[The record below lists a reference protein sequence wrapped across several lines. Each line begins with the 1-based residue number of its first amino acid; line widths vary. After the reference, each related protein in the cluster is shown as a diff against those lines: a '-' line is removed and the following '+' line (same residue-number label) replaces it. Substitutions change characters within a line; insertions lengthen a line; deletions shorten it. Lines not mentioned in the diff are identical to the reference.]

1 MSIVGHT
8 HFTAPIASDEDRSQS
23 TTTSTPT
30 VQGHGLR
37 VITNDAD
44 AHIASPGTT
53 TVTGGHGHGGRRFV
67 FPPSDTSASSPAS
80 PRPSARVTRR
90 SSMFT
95 TADEAHEETRDG
107 DSRGAAR
114 DHNNIPTMETEEPSS
129 AELDGRF
136 EQATPGQGD
145 NEIVGEVLSGRPL
158 GKACIP
164 RAQPLGGRG
173 HLPVPGSGM
182 MDVSLSIST
191 TILTSM

>member
-8 HFTAPIASDEDRSQS
+8 HFTTPIASDADRSQS
-23 TTTSTPT
+23 TTTSAPT

-44 AHIASPGTT
+44 AHIASPDTT

-95 TADEAHEETRDG
+95 TADEAREETGDG
-107 DSRGAAR
+107 NSRGAEHGHASALFDSAC
-114 DHNNIPTMETEEPSS
+114 DHINMPTMETEEPPS

-145 NEIVGEVLSGRPL
+145 NEAVGEALSELPL
-158 GKACIP
+158 GKA
-164 RAQPLGGRG
+164 
-173 HLPVPGSGM
+173 
-182 MDVSLSIST
+182 
-191 TILTSM
+191 